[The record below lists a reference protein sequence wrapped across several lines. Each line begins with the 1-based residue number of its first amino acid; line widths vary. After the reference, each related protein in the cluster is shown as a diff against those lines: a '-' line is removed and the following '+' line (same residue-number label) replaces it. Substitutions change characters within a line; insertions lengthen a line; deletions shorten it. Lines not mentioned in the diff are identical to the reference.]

1 MWRLRMWRL
10 ALLAGVFA
18 LLLGAADAPRPK
30 PEVDP
35 ETPHGYL
42 LQRIQQERE
51 APARIALLEEFLRDF
66 PKHDALA
73 WVLDQLIPAYV
84 QNQAFDKVPAA
95 AQKMLELE
103 PGNVT
108 AAQAALQAGEALRN
122 PAVLAK
128 FGPLAWDAAARQL
141 KTAPADEAEALRDT
155 QTYAEYAMY
164 SAAMATEDVKKR
176 ATQLGAL
183 EARNPKGKYVTY
195 AQAELV
201 RIHRQL
207 GDGPKA
213 IAYAEKAANQ
223 DPGNEDMQ
231 LTLMDYYAQRGDS
244 PEKLAHHATRV
255 IEILSAKPRP
265 ENIAAADWERKKSQ
279 YLTAAYYAGGI
290 ASSLLR
296 RFGVADR
303 YLRAALPL
311 VKDPGQ
317 LAAVYYHLG
326 FVNYKLAETG
336 ERGRVPEALRFNE
349 LCAAIKSTY
358 QEQALK
364 NISAIKSEY
373 NLGR

>member
-1 MWRLRMWRL
+1 MSCVAWLFVL
-10 ALLAGVFA
+10 FA
-18 LLLGAADAPRPK
+18 LLLGAADTPRPK

-42 LQRIQQERE
+42 LQRIQQERDT
-51 APARIALLEEFLRDF
+51 PAKIALLEEFLRDF
-66 PKHDALA
+66 PKHDALP
-73 WVLDQLIPAYV
+73 WVLDQLLPAYV

-128 FGPLAWDAAARQL
+128 FGPLAWDAAARRL
-141 KTAPADEAEALRDT
+141 KTAPAEEAQTLRDT

-164 SAAMATEDVKKR
+164 TAAIATDDVKKR
-176 ATQLGAL
+176 AALLGAL
-183 EARNPKGKYVTY
+183 ETRNPKGKYVSF

-201 RIHRQL
+201 RIYRQM

-213 IAYAEKAANQ
+213 IAYAEKAASQ
-223 DPGNEDMQ
+223 DPANEDMQ
-231 LTLMDYYAQRGDS
+231 LTLMDYYAQRGDN
-244 PEKLAHHATRV
+244 PEKLVQHATRV

-265 ENIAAADWERKKSQ
+265 ENIAPADWERKKTQ

-290 ASSLLR
+290 ASSLLS

-303 YLRAALPL
+303 YLRAALPS

-358 QEQALK
+358 QAQALK

>member
-1 MWRLRMWRL
+1 MWRMAWIGLSL
-10 ALLAGVFA
+10 VAVLCAGEA
-18 LLLGAADAPRPK
+18 ERAK
-30 PEVDP
+30 PAVDP

-51 APARIALLEEFLRDF
+51 TGPRAALLEEFVRDF
-66 PKHDALA
+66 PKHEALA
-73 WVLDQLIPAYV
+73 WVLDLLIPAYLE
-84 QNQAFDKVPAA
+84 QQAYAKVPPV
-95 AQKMLELE
+95 AQRMLELE
-103 PGNVT
+103 PDNVA
-108 AAQAALQAGEALRN
+108 AAQAALQAGEATRN
-122 PAVLAK
+122 TAVVAK
-128 FGPLAWDAAARQL
+128 FAPLAWDAAAKKL
-141 KTAPADEAEALRDT
+141 KTADPAEAPALRDA

-164 SAAMATEDVKKR
+164 SAAAATEDLKKR
-176 ATQLGAL
+176 AAQLAAL
-183 EARNPKGKYVTY
+183 ESRNPKGRYVGY

-201 RIHRQL
+201 RVYRQL
-207 GDGPKA
+207 GDGAKA
-213 IAYAEKAANQ
+213 IAYAEKSIAQ
-223 DPGNEDMQ
+223 DPNNEDMH
-231 LTLMDYYAQRGDS
+231 LTLMDYYSQRGDN
-244 PEKLAHHATRV
+244 PERLSFHAGRV
-255 IEILSAKPRP
+255 IDILSAKPRP
-265 ENIAAADWERKKSQ
+265 ENVSAADWERKKAQ
-279 YLTAAYYAGGI
+279 YLTSAYYAGGI
-290 ASSLLR
+290 ASSVLR

-303 YLRAALPL
+303 YLRAALPT